1 MIATQITSHVQQ
13 ALDRLLQQYKGQPRL
28 QALIT
33 ALVSQVQDLEN
44 AIFSLNGGRQVFGS
58 FGEQL
63 DNLGT
68 IVGIA
73 RNGLSD
79 SVYLIFI
86 LGTIAEN
93 NSDTTM
99 DVMTNIVSTLFS
111 VTSVFARDL
120 YPAAVAFGVGSTSLD
135 PSLYNTV
142 IAIIEASLG
151 AGIGLAYVSSFNATD
166 PFRFKGIGE
175 PNKFSGFAGV
185 SPSVA
190 GGKLAGLIF
199 SNSSL

>member
-1 MIATQITSHVQQ
+1 MLVVEINDHVQQ
-13 ALDRLLQQYKGQPRL
+13 ALNRLMQQYKGLPRL
-28 QALIT
+28 TAVIT
-33 ALVSQVQDLEN
+33 ALVDQVQDLED
-44 AIFSLNGGRQVFGS
+44 AIYDLNEGRQIYGS
-58 FGEQL
+58 VGEQL
-63 DNLGT
+63 DELGT

-79 SVYLIFI
+79 AVYLIFI

-99 DVMTNIVSTLFS
+99 NVMTNIVATLFS
-111 VTSVFARDL
+111 VTTVFARDL

-135 PSLYNTV
+135 PALYNTV
-142 IAIIEASLG
+142 ISIIEASLG
-151 AGIGLAYVSSFNATD
+151 AGIGLAYISSFDASN

-175 PNKFSGFAGV
+175 ANKFLGFAGV
-185 SPSVA
+185 SPDVP